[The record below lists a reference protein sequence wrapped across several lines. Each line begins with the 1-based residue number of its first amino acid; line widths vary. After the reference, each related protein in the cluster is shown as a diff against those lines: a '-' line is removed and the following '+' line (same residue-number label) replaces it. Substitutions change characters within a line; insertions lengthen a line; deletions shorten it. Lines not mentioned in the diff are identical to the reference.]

1 MLVAH
6 LIPPPFEPGNI
17 HKWLYIKS
25 LTAAFQSLHSLRHA
39 AHETMDAMRGS
50 GEDSPW
56 PTSGCDPAGVRT
68 APNLH

>member
-1 MLVAH
+1 MFVAH
-6 LIPPPFEPGNI
+6 LISLLFEPGNI

-25 LTAAFQSLHSLRHA
+25 LAVAFQSPHSLRHA
-39 AHETMDAMRGS
+39 AHETVDAIRGS
-50 GEDSPW
+50 GEDSLW